1 MHKVLTCREN
11 SYSEGNSCAT
21 APTASSATFM
31 QSASDRDTIRGVRQA
46 QSPASVISLHPASS
60 SSNSD
65 CKERKMREENMLF
78 MCASEWLYRRNEIY
92 SCDYRLWKLSTAR
105 VNIACLCGATLR
117 YDSLLQKLY
126 PVLISHALIQM
137 YYARGTN
144 T

>member
-1 MHKVLTCREN
+1 MALFGRKITEGCIRYVVRLYGGKKGNRFRHTADAGNGPESGKRKALFRDAADRGLTCREN

-65 CKERKMREENMLF
+65 CK
-78 MCASEWLYRRNEIY
+78 
-92 SCDYRLWKLSTAR
+92 
-105 VNIACLCGATLR
+105 
-117 YDSLLQKLY
+117 
-126 PVLISHALIQM
+126 
-137 YYARGTN
+137 
-144 T
+144 